1 MSDADALRG
10 FLDQIEGATAPL
22 PPPPKPIPPCPV
34 LPTGEIAAPYVA
46 PLPHN
51 STGVDMIGGDR
62 ATVWKSLD
70 KYGRPAVGDWENAPV
85 ALYRLGVAVRWNAWL
100 ERSEISERNGA
111 WTALEDHH
119 LDDIARRASTDPHNY
134 RPAESTLR
142 RAVDSIARDNAH
154 DPACALLDAFEKDW
168 DGSPRLTEWLTHTV
182 GAPNDP
188 YHRGVAIVTLLG
200 LVWRIR
206 VPGVKFDTMPV
217 FFGSQGAGKSTLAA
231 LLAMNDSWFTD
242 AIQLGEASKELVLL
256 LPGKAVVEIGE
267 MRTRGEVNAVKTML
281 SAQSDH
287 GRPAYA
293 RKSVDRA
300 RRNIFIGTSNEDE
313 FLEDVTGARRFLP
326 VRVADEINLS
336 WLRENIGQ
344 LIGEAAAMQ
353 SRGVQPYLPRDV
365 WGAAKAHQEAA
376 TKESAVEVMLQDWFG
391 GNSEPAWITAANLML
406 LMRSAI
412 GREPQANV
420 YGTVMRKLGFA
431 RIVRRIGKR
440 TAKVWQRG
448 EPDRNAPGYGTQV
461 IGGRPTL
468 DSFGSVMIPP
478 PGVPER

>member
-1 MSDADALRG
+1 MDNGSAIASILAV
-10 FLDQIEGATAPL
+10 LTAPRE
-22 PPPPKPIPPCPV
+22 PPAPKPLPFPPCPV

-51 STGVDMIGGDR
+51 STGVDMIRGDR

-70 KYGRPAVGDWENAPV
+70 KYGRPAVGDWDNATV
-85 ALYRLGVAVRWNAWL
+85 ALYRLGVRVRWNEWL
-100 ERSEISERNGA
+100 ERDEISTGNGP
-111 WTALEDHH
+111 WTALQDHH
-119 LDDIARRASTDPHNY
+119 LDRIAFHASTDPHNY

-142 RAVDSIARDNAH
+142 RAVEKIARDNAH
-154 DPACALLDAFEKDW
+154 DPARELLDAFEKDW
-168 DGSPRLTEWLTHTV
+168 DGTARLAEWLTHTV
-182 GAPNDP
+182 GAPSDP
-188 YHRGVAIVTLLG
+188 YHRGVAMVTLLG

-217 FFGSQGAGKSTLAA
+217 FFGAQGAGKSTLAA
-231 LLAMNDSWFTD
+231 ILAMNDAWFTD
-242 AIQLGEASKELVLL
+242 AIQLGDATKELILL
-256 LPGKAVVEIGE
+256 LPGKCVVEIGE

-313 FLEDVTGARRFLP
+313 FLEDNTGARRFLP

-353 SRGVQPYLPRDV
+353 SRKVLPYLPRDV
-365 WGAAKAHQEAA
+365 WDVAKVHQEAA
-376 TKESAVEVMLQDWFG
+376 RKQTGAEVLLEDWFAG
-391 GNSEPAWITAANLML
+391 SDPAWISAANLTL
-406 LMRSAI
+406 LLRLATS
-412 GREPQANV
+412 RDVPANV
-420 YGTVMRKLGFA
+420 YRAAMVKLGF
-431 RIVRRIGKR
+431 VSGTRRVGGKPIR
-440 TAKVWQRG
+440 VWQRG
-448 EPDRNAPGYGTQV
+448 EPDRNAPGYAAQIV
-461 IGGRPTL
+461 HGRPAL
-468 DSFGSVMIPP
+468 DVLGPLMIPGP
-478 PGVPER
+478 ADAA